1 MEGVEVVWDYFRW
14 LKVVHY
20 LFTLHRVILPDP
32 YNFSL
37 SISSLVMWNFMHLAG
52 RFLITMNNPP
62 EDCVLCVVHMPSTV
76 CTWNEFLTGAFVGY
90 VLEKWSAKMFYLVK
104 KSGFISLVE
113 LTLRI
118 TGLGPQKVIIVG
130 AWCALITT
138 VIINSIFC
146 DINLTLMC

>member
-1 MEGVEVVWDYFRW
+1 
-14 LKVVHY
+14 
-20 LFTLHRVILPDP
+20 
-32 YNFSL
+32 
-37 SISSLVMWNFMHLAG
+37 
-52 RFLITMNNPP
+52 
-62 EDCVLCVVHMPSTV
+62 
-76 CTWNEFLTGAFVGY
+76 
-90 VLEKWSAKMFYLVK
+90 MFYLVK